1 MEYLAALKIAE
12 EIKSQ
17 MAPFC
22 ERIEIAGSIRRQ
34 REFCN
39 DIEIVAI
46 RKSAYLLELSDLIG
60 QWKKIKGDVACKYT
74 ARLHP
79 TGIQIDIFF
88 ATPKNWGSIF
98 LIRTGSADFSKRI
111 AQAWS
116 KRGYYSNGGVLYRKQ
131 ISCQGAE
138 LGDPVYIREEKDLF
152 DLLKIPWVE
161 PELRF

>member
-17 MAPFC
+17 MDPFY

-60 QWKKIKGDVACKYT
+60 QWKKIKGDVSGKYT

-79 TGIQIDIFF
+79 TGMQIDIFF
-88 ATPKNWGSIF
+88 ATPENWGAI
-98 LIRTGSADFSKRI
+98 LAIRTGSAKFSKRL
-111 AQAWS
+111 AKTWVS
-116 KRGYYSNGGVLYRKQ
+116 RGYHSRGGVLYGSH
-131 ISCQGAE
+131 ISCEGHE
-138 LGDPVYIREEKDLF
+138 LSDPVYIREEKDLF
-152 DLLKIPWVE
+152 DLLKITWVE

>member
-1 MEYLAALKIAE
+1 MEYLAALKIAT
-12 EIKSQ
+12 EIKGQ

-34 REFCN
+34 CQFCN
-39 DIEIVAI
+39 DVEIVAI
-46 RKSAYLLELSDLIG
+46 RKPARLFELSDLIG
-60 QWKKIKGDVACKYT
+60 QWKKIKGTVAGKYT

-88 ATPKNWGSIF
+88 ATPENWGSI
-98 LIRTGSADFSKRI
+98 LAIRTGSARFSKHL
-111 AQAWS
+111 AETWVS
-116 KRGYYSNGGVLYRKQ
+116 RGYHSKGGVLYSSHV
-131 ISCQGAE
+131 SCEGQE

-161 PELRF
+161 PKLRF